1 MGMVDQS
8 KETLACRRK
17 RPNRK
22 RKRKKEEI
30 GPSLFLT
37 PCSFQLL
44 IETWASS
51 NCIFDAH
58 IYPEAL
64 LPFWD
69 LSLSIQLPTLVASL
83 EYLIGLSIKL
93 TTAIMEPIFFP
104 ITCSCSCV
112 LFLTSILLV
121 NQAGPHSLPQVPNP
135 SCCQVNLAVILPPE
149 LFLILFRCFYS
160 CYHCPFWSLV
170 MSMTVIS

>member
-1 MGMVDQS
+1 MVDQS
-8 KETLACRRK
+8 KETLACSRK
-17 RPNRK
+17 KPNRK

-44 IETWASS
+44 IE
-51 NCIFDAH
+51 N
-58 IYPEAL
+58 
-64 LPFWD
+64 
-69 LSLSIQLPTLVASL
+69 LSIIQLYIWCTHISWSLATLLGSELVYPTAYSGSFPWISHRIKHQAHHCHNGAHL
-83 EYLIGLSIKL
+83 LSHHCS
-93 TTAIMEPIFFP
+93 
-104 ITCSCSCV
+104 CSCSCV

-170 MSMTVIS
+170 MSMTVIA